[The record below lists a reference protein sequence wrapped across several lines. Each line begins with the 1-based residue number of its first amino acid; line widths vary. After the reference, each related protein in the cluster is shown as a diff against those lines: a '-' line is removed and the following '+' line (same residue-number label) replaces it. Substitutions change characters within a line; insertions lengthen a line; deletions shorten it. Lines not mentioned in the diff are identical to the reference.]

1 MEVSTRI
8 SLRWILA
15 IGPLLWLTLTLPL
28 AADPPATDPQRSLP
42 RGHAHNDYRQAR
54 PLTGALD
61 LGFTSIEV
69 DVFPVEGKLLVGH
82 DEHELR
88 DDRDLVSMY
97 LDPILARCTAAADAG
112 RGPLPDGHRLTL
124 LIDIK
129 RNGARTLE
137 LILPMLAP
145 LRPWLRRVE
154 NGKLIDGPIEVILS
168 GSRPISKVKALSNRP
183 VFIDGRIS
191 DLGRGIPVEL
201 MPLVSSS
208 MQPALGTLGLTG
220 IDESA
225 RERLAALVQRTHGEG
240 RRLRFWGHV
249 ESRAVWKALVEAQV
263 DHVGT
268 DLPRSLAK
276 WLRQNDPHRED

>member
-1 MEVSTRI
+1 MEESTRI
-8 SLRWILA
+8 DRRTIAKMGTLA
-15 IGPLLWLTLTLPL
+15 WLTPALPGVD
-28 AADPPATDPQRSLP
+28 DPVPTPRRSLS
-42 RGHAHNDYRQAR
+42 RGHAHNDYRQSR

-61 LGFTSIEV
+61 LGFTSIEI
-69 DVFPVEGKLLVGH
+69 DVFPRGDAILVGH

-88 DDRDLVSMY
+88 ADRDLGSMY
-97 LDPILARCTAAADAG
+97 LDPILARCTDTDDAD

-129 RNGARTLE
+129 RDGAGTLDR
-137 LILPMLAP
+137 LLPMLSP

-154 NGKLIDGPIEVILS
+154 NGTLVDGPIEVILS
-168 GSRPISKVKALSNRP
+168 GSRPVSKVRSLKDRP
-183 VFIDGRIS
+183 VFIDGRLS
-191 DLGRGIPVEL
+191 DLGKGIPVDL

-208 MQPALGTLGLTG
+208 MQPALGTYGLTG
-220 IDESA
+220 VDESA
-225 RERLAALVQRTHGEG
+225 RARLAAIVQRTHGEG

-249 ESRAVWKALVEAQV
+249 ESRSVWKALVEADV

-276 WLRQNDPHRED
+276 WLRTNDPRHQA